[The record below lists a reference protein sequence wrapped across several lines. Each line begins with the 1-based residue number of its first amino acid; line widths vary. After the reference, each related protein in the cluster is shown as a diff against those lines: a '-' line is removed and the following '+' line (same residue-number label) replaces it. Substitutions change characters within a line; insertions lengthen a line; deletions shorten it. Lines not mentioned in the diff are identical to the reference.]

1 VLKKHYVVLVTILAF
16 ALAISACA
24 TTAEEAAPVAEEE
37 TTVMEEEAPVAEEA
51 AAEDTTVESKGTI
64 YAIFKDSSSVFFADM
79 GKGAKKAAG
88 ELGYELVIQNPASEA
103 EVDKQISL
111 VEDAIAAKPVGIVL
125 SVINS
130 EALTIATEQVK
141 NNGIPLTCADNGD
154 SGGYCDALYATDN
167 VQVGVDLAEKAA
179 ELLNDS
185 GTVWYLSPL
194 AGVQCVND
202 REEGF
207 RTTMAEKYPNI
218 EIVNKDYEYCDND
231 KTVCAN
237 RTLDLLTSRND
248 DIDLI
253 VGANE
258 NALIGV
264 ATAIDERGLAGKVLV
279 IGLDASDDVIAY
291 IKQGVI
297 QASAIQNPFNMGYMA
312 VYGIQEMIDGKDLG
326 HAYVDSGNWM
336 VTADNVDDPDVQAI
350 LHPE

>member
-1 VLKKHYVVLVTILAF
+1 MNRKFFVVFFAVVLI
-16 ALAISACA
+16 ALVFSACQPA
-24 TTAEEAAPVAEEE
+24 VVEPVAEEAAPVTEEVVEEE
-37 TTVMEEEAPVAEEA
+37 P
-51 AAEDTTVESKGTI
+51 AAENKGKI
-64 YAIFKDSSSVFFADM
+64 YAIFKDSASVFFADM
-79 GKGAKKAAG
+79 GKGATKAAE
-88 ELGYELVIQNPASEA
+88 ELGYELVIQNPKSEA

-111 VEDAIAAKPVGIVL
+111 VEDAIAANPVGIVL

-130 EALTIATEQVK
+130 EALTIVTEQVK
-141 NNGIPLTCADNGD
+141 AAGIPLTCADNGD

-179 ELLNDS
+179 ELLGGK

-207 RTTMAEKYPNI
+207 RETMATKYPDI
-218 EIVNKDYEYCDND
+218 EIVNEEYEYCDND
-231 KTVCAN
+231 KAVCAN
-237 RTLDLLTSRND
+237 RTLDFLTARND

-264 ATAIDERGLAGKVLV
+264 ATAIDERGLAGEILV
-279 IGLDASDDVIAY
+279 IGLDASDDVIAF
-291 IKQGVI
+291 IKKGVI

-312 VYGIQEMIDGKDLG
+312 VYGIQEMVDGKDLG
-326 HAYVDSGNWM
+326 HAYIDSGNWM
-336 VTADNVDDPDVQAI
+336 VTAENVDDPEIQAI
-350 LHPE
+350 LHPQ